1 MTNQG
6 KDQLSNHTILDVRSE
21 GAQAGD
27 GRSHVSRERA
37 SLTTAKL
44 KRNVVAPEH
53 SSTIY
58 DACPLSRASH
68 LRQIGRWER

>member
-1 MTNQG
+1 M
-6 KDQLSNHTILDVRSE
+6 DLRSE

-27 GRSHVSRERA
+27 GRSHICRERA

-44 KRNVVAPEH
+44 KRNAVVPEH

-58 DACPLSRASH
+58 DRCPSSRASH
-68 LRQIGRWER
+68 LRQIGRWDR